1 MNLMQYRLF
10 AMLFLHCNT
19 EWSTRVT
26 HALPFVGYDDSFT
39 VSIGI
44 GSVYQLSTPRSN
56 HIMLCWHLGLILQ
69 FESTVS
75 AQLGC
80 LLLNAVDCDQYR
92 LRFAIIVRSVSD
104 VRAGRTDCIRN
115 ATRSKRRPLASCSI
129 SMDVKIT
136 GIWMVAELSACWYL
150 QRFPSHSP
158 NWNSYWARELGSEI
172 AHLAWGWPILLV
184 SFLHSTIPPSTAC
197 LI

>member
-26 HALPFVGYDDSFT
+26 HALPFVGYDDSIT
-39 VSIGI
+39 GSIGI

-56 HIMLCWHLGLILQ
+56 RKMLCWHIGLRLN
-69 FESTVS
+69 FESSVS
-75 AQLGC
+75 TQFGC
-80 LLLNAVDCDQYR
+80 LLLNAVNCDLYR
-92 LRFAIIVRSVSD
+92 LRFAIIVRSMSD

-136 GIWMVAELSACWYL
+136 GIWMVAELSACCI
-150 QRFPSHSP
+150 FSVSPSFAKLEFILSQGSP
-158 NWNSYWARELGSEI
+158 LGSEI
-172 AHLAWGWPILLV
+172 AHLA
-184 SFLHSTIPPSTAC
+184 
-197 LI
+197 